1 MFQFIDLCIL
11 LGCDY
16 CDSIKGIGPK
26 RAVELINQYRNIET
40 IIDNIDKSKYPI
52 PEDWNYQVAR
62 ELFVSPE
69 ITDPNE
75 IEVRIYCQYSY
86 LIIILSFFFL
96 KYFYQLKWVEPDEEG
111 IVKYLC
117 GDRQFNEERIRN
129 GVKKI
134 MKSRSTSTQGR
145 LDSFFKVCVLSPVFH
160 ATYCYNSWNFSL
172 QVLSTTPKRKPED
185 DKKNVNKKIKL
196 NNSSAKKGRKP
207 K

>member
-75 IEVRIYCQYSY
+75 IEVRIYCQYFY
-86 LIIILSFFFL
+86 LIIILSFFLFNIFL
-96 KYFYQLKWVEPDEEG
+96 P
-111 IVKYLC
+111 VKV
-117 GDRQFNEERIRN
+117 GRTRRGRN
-129 GVKKI
+129 CQIFMWWPTIQWG
-134 MKSRSTSTQGR
+134 TYTQW
-145 LDSFFKVCVLSPVFH
+145 C
-160 ATYCYNSWNFSL
+160 
-172 QVLSTTPKRKPED
+172 
-185 DKKNVNKKIKL
+185 
-196 NNSSAKKGRKP
+196 
-207 K
+207 